1 MKPIHK
7 TSAISFYLIN
17 SGFQAFKNRIRE
29 ELGAISSISLESLID
44 DDLIAH
50 GATLC
55 VDRALASEGPLPSHL
70 RFDVVSVCVNLD
82 AGRVRVHHVRG
93 AWQS

>member
-1 MKPIHK
+1 MGENMKPIHK

-44 DDLIAH
+44 D
-50 GATLC
+50 ATLQSYY
-55 VDRALASEGPLPSHL
+55 RAGESADFVAASIAGPNID
-70 RFDVVSVCVNLD
+70 FDDDYAD
-82 AGRVRVHHVRG
+82 AG
-93 AWQS
+93 

>member
-17 SGFQAFKNRIRE
+17 SGFQVFKNRVCE

-44 DDLIAH
+44 DASLQSFYRAGESADFVAASIA
-50 GATLC
+50 
-55 VDRALASEGPLPSHL
+55 GPNTE
-70 RFDVVSVCVNLD
+70 FDDDYAD
-82 AGRVRVHHVRG
+82 AG
-93 AWQS
+93 